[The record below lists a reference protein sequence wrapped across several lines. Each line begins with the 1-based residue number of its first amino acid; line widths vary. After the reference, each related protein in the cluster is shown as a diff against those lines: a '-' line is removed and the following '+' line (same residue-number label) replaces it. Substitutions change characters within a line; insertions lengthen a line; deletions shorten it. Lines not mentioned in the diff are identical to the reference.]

1 LRIGVAEAFA
11 YRAEFVIWVLTS
23 TLPLIMLAIWT
34 AAAQGG
40 PVGRFGQADFVAYYL
55 GALIVRQLTGSWV
68 LWELAMEIR
77 QGVLAIRLLRPIHP
91 LLAYSAQSL
100 AGIPLRAALAVPLA
114 LVLLA
119 ATGAHALVRDP
130 VLIGAFVLSLF
141 LAWLVQFL
149 LMAAIATLGMFIQSA
164 LAVYDVW
171 MGLFAVLS
179 GYMIPLELLPR
190 WARGAAEALPFR
202 YMLGFPVEIL
212 TRGADRA
219 RAAAGLGV
227 QAIYALGVAVAV
239 ALLWRAGT
247 RRYEAYGG

>member
-40 PVGRFGQADFVAYYL
+40 PIGRFGQADFVAYYL

-77 QGVLAIRLLRPIHP
+77 QGVLATRLLRPIHP

-100 AGIPLRAALAVPLA
+100 AGIPLRAVLAVPLA

-119 ATGAHALVRDP
+119 TSGGHALTRDP
-130 VLIGAFVLSLF
+130 VLLGAFVLSLF
-141 LAWLVQFL
+141 FSWLLQFL
-149 LMAAIATLGMFIQSA
+149 VMAAIGTLGMFIQSA
-164 LAVYDVW
+164 VAVFDVW
-171 MGLFAVLS
+171 MGLFAIFS

-190 WARGAAEALPFR
+190 WIRGAAEALPFR

-212 TRGADRA
+212 TGGADRA
-219 RAAAGLGV
+219 RAAVGIGV
-227 QAIYALGVAVAV
+227 QAIYALVVAAAL